1 MGKGAQVLSQ
11 ITGVKECQRA
21 APLHAHACFSG
32 SHANK
37 NNSTQFINKSG
48 TDGNGCLRKK
58 LKLCCFTEVVQAF
71 SCCVSVYWFV
81 NPHQQTEHFSTTF
94 GFVPSIHLV
103 ISPQH
108 SLAEGEANLK
118 GVWLKCLSIKF
129 QWANQICHCITLSMC
144 HEQSVFIYLF

>member
-11 ITGVKECQRA
+11 IAGVKECQRA

-58 LKLCCFTEVVQAF
+58 LKRCCFTEVVQAF
-71 SCCVSVYWFV
+71 SLFFWGYSCVVSQFIDLS
-81 NPHQQTEHFSTTF
+81 TRFSRRNISLQPLDLSQ
-94 GFVPSIHLV
+94 VSI
-103 ISPQH
+103 
-108 SLAEGEANLK
+108 
-118 GVWLKCLSIKF
+118 W
-129 QWANQICHCITLSMC
+129 
-144 HEQSVFIYLF
+144 